1 MIDPADLP
9 FVILNLVND
18 SLPTPIDA
26 TTAQQIADAAITLGS
41 GWGVQVEIPGW
52 GIWLITEPGL
62 RLPDR
67 YVADPMDSQE
77 RQYDSFKL
85 RSILT

>member
-1 MIDPADLP
+1 MIDLADLP

-26 TTAQQIADAAITLGS
+26 TTAQQIADAAVTLGS
-41 GWGVQVEIPGW
+41 GWGVQVEIPGR
-52 GIWLITEPGL
+52 GTWLITEPGL

-67 YVADPMDSQE
+67 YVAEPMDSQG
-77 RQYDSFKL
+77 RQYESFKL
-85 RSILT
+85 P